1 MVGDV
6 PIIPS
11 KNVRNLGIIFDSRLT
26 MEPQINSM
34 CRRAYYHLHG
44 ISRIRKFLSD
54 SAAAQLV
61 HTFVT
66 STLDYG
72 NSLLVGLPSK
82 RLDKLQHDH
91 ISDVLINFHWLP
103 VSSRITFK
111 IATQTYRCINNCAPV
126 YLSELISRR
135 KFRSSLDL
143 ILPKTKQRWPPRN
156 SFAKMAPKIWNSI
169 SLPIRS
175 ANGNDTLVPPTVV
188 PTPSRTV
195 VPPTVVPPTVPPPPP
210 IRTVFPP

>member
-1 MVGDV
+1 MVNDV
-6 PIIPS
+6 PVIPS
-11 KNVRNLGIIFDSRLT
+11 KNVRNLGVIFDSRLT

-34 CRRAYYHLHG
+34 CHRAYYHLHR

-61 HTFVT
+61 HAFVT

-82 RLDKLQHDH
+82 RLDKLQAVQNMAARLIARRRKYDH
-91 ISDVLINFHWLP
+91 ISDVLINLHWLP

-111 IATQTYRCINNCAPV
+111 IATQTNRCINNCAPV

-143 ILPKTKQRWPPRN
+143 ILPKTKLVNYGDR

-169 SLPIRS
+169 PLPIRS
-175 ANGNDTLVPPTVV
+175 ANSLSQFRSMLKTYLFKLEYPNAK
-188 PTPSRTV
+188 
-195 VPPTVVPPTVPPPPP
+195 
-210 IRTVFPP
+210 